1 MSFFK
6 VSGIQKWC
14 LSADQALRNA
24 FDEAHSR
31 AMERKQGS
39 CIGSRSVRRAILG
52 PAGECHTNTEAI
64 PTGVNAGSAQP
75 VDIKPSWIAL
85 LAGRGRWSA
94 ATL

>member
-31 AMERKQGS
+31 AMERKLHWKPISKKGHP
-39 CIGSRSVRRAILG
+39 RLKWTPDLG
-52 PAGECHTNTEAI
+52 PR
-64 PTGVNAGSAQP
+64 
-75 VDIKPSWIAL
+75 IAEVKV
-85 LAGRGRWSA
+85 
-94 ATL
+94 